1 MPPQV
6 LRTMS
11 SRPEGF
17 RRDEI
22 KDLSLVVE
30 YLDWVDLA
38 LENGEFPKWRAAIV
52 VTYWLSRVGKH
63 PKSTPTQLR
72 YSAATVTLDL
82 NSF

>member
-38 LENGEFPKWRAAIV
+38 LENGEFPKWRTTIV
-52 VTYWLSRVGKH
+52 VRLLHRPIMIGGADGSKRVFAN
-63 PKSTPTQLR
+63 L
-72 YSAATVTLDL
+72 YECY
-82 NSF
+82 